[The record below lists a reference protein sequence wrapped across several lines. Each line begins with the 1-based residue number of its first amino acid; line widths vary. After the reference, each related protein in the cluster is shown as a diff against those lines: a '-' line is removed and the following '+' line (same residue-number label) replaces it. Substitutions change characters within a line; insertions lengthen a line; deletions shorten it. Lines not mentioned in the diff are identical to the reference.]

1 MPPKVKFTKEQIVAA
16 ALDIV
21 RKEGIGNL
29 TARALGKELHTSSCP
44 IFTAFKNMNE
54 VQLEVVNAAK
64 AVYAGY
70 VQRGLQEPLAFK
82 GVGMKYIQ
90 FAKEE
95 PQLFKLL
102 FMSEHKIAGVNRYLP
117 TIDDN
122 YETILSSVV
131 NGYALPRDKAD
142 RLYLHLSVYVHG
154 IAALYADN
162 VCAFSTEEV
171 SQMLT
176 EVFVSLLKNIK
187 GERRDD

>member
-1 MPPKVKFTKEQIVAA
+1 MPPKVRFTREQITAV

-21 RKEGIGNL
+21 RKGGIANL
-29 TARALGKELHTSSCP
+29 TARALGKALGASSCP
-44 IFTAFKNMNE
+44 IFTAFENMDE
-54 VQLEVVNAAK
+54 VRAEVIKASK
-64 AVYAGY
+64 AVYARY

-82 GVGMKYIQ
+82 GVGMQYIQ

-102 FMSEHKIAGVNRYLP
+102 FMSEHKIVEPNQYLP
-117 TIDDN
+117 TVDDN
-122 YETILSSVV
+122 YEDILSSVV
-131 NGYALPRDKAD
+131 DGYDLPRDKAN

-154 IAALYADN
+154 IATLYADH
-162 VCAFSTEEV
+162 VCTFSTEEV